1 MPLVKCPICSGN
13 VSSIA
18 HACPHCG
25 EPNSNGQA
33 QSLRVVVRD
42 IDLPFLSMVSLMVRW
57 AIAAIPALI
66 ILAILFSIAGVILG
80 GVFSGYK
87 T

>member
-1 MPLVKCPICSGN
+1 M
-13 VSSIA
+13 
-18 HACPHCG
+18 
-25 EPNSNGQA
+25 
-33 QSLRVVVRD
+33 RVVVRD
-42 IDLPFLSMVSLMVRW
+42 IDLPFSSMVSIMVRW

-66 ILAILFSIAGVILG
+66 ILAILFSIAGAILG